1 MKYVGNEITWRVRL
15 SVCGLSVYLR
25 MYIEME
31 LTTHYNSEVEYLFDF
46 SNSAVRVRLFYV
58 LIEHDIY
65 DNDDVR
71 TIFRRLFQFSLI
83 WSR

>member
-1 MKYVGNEITWRVRL
+1 MIYVGNEITWRVRL
-15 SVCGLSVYLR
+15 SVCGLPVCLR

-58 LIEHDIY
+58 LIEHDMIMMM
-65 DNDDVR
+65 
-71 TIFRRLFQFSLI
+71 
-83 WSR
+83 